1 MEELPN
7 SVREIAEVIGMDA
20 TLRLI
25 SQLPVCQRPGR
36 KLPIVMLYVPK
47 KLPPDHELVRM
58 IGYPDAMKLVRVFG
72 GEILYPASC
81 RNVFKRFRDD
91 AIVRMAGMGARTSV
105 IAELFG
111 MTDRAVRYIVEG
123 REKAPEETP
132 SIHRQTGCGTS
143 QEATP

>member
-7 SVREIAEVIGMDA
+7 SVREIAEVIGLDA

>member
-7 SVREIAEVIGMDA
+7 SVREIVEVIGLDA

>member
-7 SVREIAEVIGMDA
+7 SVREIAEVIGLDA

-47 KLPPDHELVRM
+47 RLPPDHELVRM